1 MFANLYVK
9 IKVSLTIDKELLRQ
23 AKGLVDGLAIRNT
36 SQSVEWLLRRSLRE
50 RRAAVIMAGGNPKT
64 LMTAGKYRPL
74 LDIGGHTLI
83 EDNIERIR
91 KMFSNVIVIGGTPV
105 VAEIFKKIGDG
116 SGLGVNITYIEEKEP
131 LGTAKTLELARQ
143 YIGSSFLFM
152 PCDHWFDFDI
162 KELLKFHASQENMV
176 TLSVFQKTNFEWPVA
191 VVEMEGDK
199 ITGYEEQPRKPKTH
213 LRSTLIGVAEPSIFH
228 RIPAGRVRWSL
239 QENIFP
245 QLAKEGMLAGYPV
258 AGNWVN
264 ISSPKDIEL
273 IRRLSSK

>member
-1 MFANLYVK
+1 MKV
-9 IKVSLTIDKELLRQ
+9 KVSLTIDEKLLRQ
-23 AKGLVDGLAIRNT
+23 AKGMIDGLSIRNT
-36 SQSVEWLLRRSLRE
+36 SQSIEWLLRRSLRE
-50 RRAAVIMAGGNPKT
+50 RRAAVIMAGGDPKK

-74 LDIGGHTLI
+74 LDIGGKTLI
-83 EDNIERIR
+83 EDNLERVKKVFNNI
-91 KMFSNVIVIGGTPV
+91 IIIGGTPV
-105 VAEIFKKIGDG
+105 VTEIFKKIGDG
-116 SGLGVNITYIEEKEP
+116 NELGANITYIEEKEP

-152 PCDHWFDFDI
+152 PCDHWFDFDV
-162 KELLKFHASQENMV
+162 KELLKFHARQDNIA

-191 VVEMEGDK
+191 VVEMEGEK

-213 LRSTLIGVAEPSIFH
+213 LRSTLIGIAEPSIFN
-228 RIPAGRVRWSL
+228 RIPAGKVRWSL

-245 QLAKEGMLAGYPV
+245 ELAKEGTLAGYPV